1 MDDWATGYTWMCTT
15 GLAKTRLDDTDTE
28 QIVDSAN
35 EIVNDNPYE
44 AYTSIVNNAATM
56 IQTGRSSYVQI
67 NPIIVF
73 LAAAV
78 IGAIFVGVQLIGH
91 GGKDTVL
98 RSTYAK
104 GGVQMNEKQDIFL
117 HSHVTRTKRP
127 SKSSGGGGKVGGT
140 GGHGGAGGRH

>member
-1 MDDWATGYTWMCTT
+1 MDT
-15 GLAKTRLDDTDTE
+15 
-28 QIVDSAN
+28 IF
-35 EIVNDNPYE
+35 
-44 AYTSIVNNAATM
+44 TSIPALLNKSTA
-56 IQTGRSSYVQI
+56 SYVQI

-91 GGKDTVL
+91 GGKDTVVK
-98 RSTYAK
+98 STYAK

-127 SKSSGGGGKVGGT
+127 SKSSSGGGKVGGT